1 MNNGR
6 AMHELREFVDR
17 KSDVRTCKRGILK
30 TTNNLAIFNRIS
42 QWGVVEQCEI
52 MCWWERCLA
61 SLAFNMLV
69 WEKSLVMYFYW
80 ERNKPSSDGII
91 STPRKKDKEPWSLM
105 ENRVA
110 SWETNLLM
118 KPKSLPVRI
127 RSLTYT
133 SR

>member
-52 MCWWERCLA
+52 MCWWERCLGFFSIQHVGPREELGNVLLLRKKQTVFRWDHLNSKEERQRA
-61 SLAFNMLV
+61 MVLNGESRGKL
-69 WEKSLVMYFYW
+69 
-80 ERNKPSSDGII
+80 RNKLVNEAQII
-91 STPRKKDKEPWSLM
+91 
-105 ENRVA
+105 A
-110 SWETNLLM
+110 C
-118 KPKSLPVRI
+118 
-127 RSLTYT
+127 
-133 SR
+133 